1 MRASIPIP
9 LIGIGSS
16 MTRLFI
22 ATLALFS
29 LIGPLA
35 AAAVMVVGDYEHC
48 DMKSMRDMDMAD
60 TSVSDDPDCCRD
72 GCSMPTCCRLLADL
86 RLVAQFIVGTPV
98 SMHSAD
104 GFTALPDAPRAAHTW
119 GIERPPKV

>member
-1 MRASIPIP
+1 
-9 LIGIGSS
+9 

-35 AAAVMVVGDYEHC
+35 AGVVLAVGDIEHC
-48 DMKSMRDMDMAD
+48 NMKAMELTDA
-60 TSVSDDPDCCRD
+60 SVSDEPDCCRD
-72 GCSMPTCCRLLADL
+72 GCAMPTCCRLLTDL
-86 RLVAQFIVGTPV
+86 RLVAQIIVGTPV
-98 SMHSAD
+98 SSYSDD
-104 GFTALPDAPRAAHTW
+104 GFNALPDAPRAAHTW